1 MRKNQNNKRKK
12 SIRKKISLLIISF
25 VFINILTFL
34 PLNIK
39 NMPLLAGY
47 LLTKEDIISNEEFI
61 MKFNYVKDNVKYLYI
76 DSSDSDL
83 HSEVD
88 KVEALLNEGVT
99 EKVKILISDLTNR
112 FNEISSKNQLE
123 LEKLFNEANDEK
135 LEGFFE
141 DEIETVNGYKEE
153 FENLYKDK
161 KYSEAKE
168 VLDSLREYIENNK
181 KLANTRKIN
190 EVYDEK
196 SEEDPSL
203 REPKY
208 INGILIVNKEYGL
221 PDTYAPGENAEAREA
236 FERMKTDA
244 ANEGIYLNAFSTY
257 RSYYT
262 QERLYS
268 NYVYT
273 YGQAPTDTFSAR
285 PGFSEHQTGLAFDIG
300 GLDRSLWAQV
310 DFMYTEEAKW
320 LKENCHKYGF
330 ILRYPE
336 GKEWKTG
343 YMYES
348 WHFRYIGVEHSVNFA
363 NSDLTL
369 EEYLGL

>member
-61 MKFNYVKDNVKYLYI
+61 MEFNYVKDNVKYLYI

-123 LEKLFNEANDEK
+123 LEKLFNEVNDEK

-273 YGQAPTDTFSAR
+273 YGQSPTDTFSAR

>member
-123 LEKLFNEANDEK
+123 LEKLFNEVNDEK

-273 YGQAPTDTFSAR
+273 YGQSPTDTFSAR

>member
-1 MRKNQNNKRKK
+1 LRKNQNNKRKK